1 MTPVTCH
8 ACTLDTMKVS
18 PIGILFAIHLL
29 VAGYFSWIICFS
41 VGLPL
46 LILSSIL
53 PFFNNV
59 MSFVTSFVMTTFMQ
73 SIIFFVEHIYGTNIT
88 TSGDQ
93 INNIDPKTHQPIPL
107 ILISNNRTQIDFIF
121 LWSLFER
128 SNLLT
133 FLKIVVLSKVSSIPL
148 IGWSCQFFQY
158 IFLDKASWDS
168 DKTNIIHSIQ
178 SMSATAPTIL
188 IFPEGTDL
196 CDGIMKSN
204 EYGMKNNLSVKKHVL
219 HPRINGTQ
227 LLLQQFMKSYP
238 NNKFKIYDLTMLTKD
253 YKDNQI
259 TSPESLAAGT
269 MPWNVHIDVQEIPLH
284 SISSILQEQEQEKK
298 KDAFKTWLRNRFD
311 RKEQMLN
318 QYYIDGKETFS
329 TKQRLLSKRFFPS
342 IRILFS
348 IILIWIAVYY
358 YFIKIQPFILSILV
372 GVQLIINLTFGG
384 VHYMKMKIDNK

>member
-1 MTPVTCH
+1 
-8 ACTLDTMKVS
+8 
-18 PIGILFAIHLL
+18 
-29 VAGYFSWIICFS
+29 
-41 VGLPL
+41 
-46 LILSSIL
+46 
-53 PFFNNV
+53 
-59 MSFVTSFVMTTFMQ
+59 MQ

-196 CDGIMKSN
+196 
-204 EYGMKNNLSVKKHVL
+204 E
-219 HPRINGTQ
+219 HPHINGTQ

-298 KDAFKTWLRNRFD
+298 KDAFKTWLQNRFD

-372 GVQLIINLTFGG
+372 GVQLIINLTLGG